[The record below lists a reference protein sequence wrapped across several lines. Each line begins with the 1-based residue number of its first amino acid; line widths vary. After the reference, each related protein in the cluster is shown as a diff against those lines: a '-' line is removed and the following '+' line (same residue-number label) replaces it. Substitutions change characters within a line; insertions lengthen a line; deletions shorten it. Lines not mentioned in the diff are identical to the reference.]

1 MAHDVLL
8 PELGESVTEGT
19 VTRWLK
25 QVGDE
30 VAADEPLLEVSTDKV
45 DTEIPAPA
53 AGTLLEIVVEEDGT
67 VEVGGRL
74 AVIGAAGQV
83 LRPPSSGGEVRTPS
97 AAGGVRTSSCDEATR
112 TPAPGAEARTSAVG
126 EGGRPPAAAPEQAP
140 TADTAPAPAPT
151 PPPAAHPTSATASDP
166 TPATVPDP
174 TPAATVA
181 APYRTPAAVPAHE
194 TALAPADRSAAPSL
208 TAGPANSPRVPG
220 PRAGAPY
227 ATPVVR
233 KLAREQ
239 GVDLSSVTGTGAG
252 GRIRRADL
260 TAAVSTAARPAQQP
274 APPPVAEGAS
284 APQVSLRGRTV
295 LMPPARR
302 ARAAAVLRAVREQAQ
317 LTTVVEVDLTEVLRL
332 RDCAADVFA
341 AREGVP
347 LTTLP
352 FVVAAAA
359 RALKAHPSVHAR
371 VDGET
376 GEVTYFGTEHI
387 ALPVDTAQGVV
398 APVLRDVG
406 GLGVAGIA
414 RGAAGLAADARAG
427 RLGPDA
433 EAGATFTVHDAGERG
448 MLFETAVVP
457 SGRTAALGIGAVVA
471 RPVVVRT
478 ASGEDGDEGV
488 AVRRMAHLAL
498 SYDHRLV
505 DGADA
510 ARYLAA
516 VKRLLEEGTF
526 AAEIGL

>member
-74 AVIGAAGQV
+74 AVIGAAGEV

-97 AAGGVRTSSCDEATR
+97 AAGEVRTSSRDEATR
-112 TPAPGAEARTSAVG
+112 T
-126 EGGRPPAAAPEQAP
+126 PAAAPEQAP
-140 TADTAPAPAPT
+140 AAGTAPAPAPV
-151 PPPAAHPTSATASDP
+151 PPPATDPAPTPATAPDP
-166 TPATVPDP
+166 TPATA
-174 TPAATVA
+174 PAATAA
-181 APYRTPAAVPAHE
+181 APYRAPAAVPARE
-194 TALAPADRSAAPSL
+194 TDPAAADRSADPSP
-208 TAGPANSPRVPG
+208 TAGPATSPRVPG
-220 PRAGAPY
+220 RRAGVPY

-233 KLAREQ
+233 RLAREQ

-260 TAAVSTAARPAQQP
+260 PAAVSTAARPAQQP

-284 APQVSLRGRTV
+284 APQVPLRGRTV
-295 LMPPARR
+295 PMRPARR

-341 AREGVP
+341 VREGVP

-359 RALKAHPSVHAR
+359 RALKAHPSIHAR

-376 GEVTYFGTEHI
+376 GEVTYFDREHI

-448 MLFETAVVP
+448 VLFETAVVP

-478 ASGEDGDEGV
+478 ASGEDGDEAV

-516 VKRLLEEGTF
+516 VKNLLEEGTF

>member
-1 MAHDVLL
+1 M
-8 PELGESVTEGT
+8 
-19 VTRWLK
+19 
-25 QVGDE
+25 
-30 VAADEPLLEVSTDKV
+30 
-45 DTEIPAPA
+45 
-53 AGTLLEIVVEEDGT
+53 
-67 VEVGGRL
+67 
-74 AVIGAAGQV
+74 
-83 LRPPSSGGEVRTPS
+83 
-97 AAGGVRTSSCDEATR
+97 
-112 TPAPGAEARTSAVG
+112 
-126 EGGRPPAAAPEQAP
+126 
-140 TADTAPAPAPT
+140 
-151 PPPAAHPTSATASDP
+151 
-166 TPATVPDP
+166 
-174 TPAATVA
+174 
-181 APYRTPAAVPAHE
+181 
-194 TALAPADRSAAPSL
+194 
-208 TAGPANSPRVPG
+208 PG

-233 KLAREQ
+233 RLARAQ

-260 TAAVSTAARPAQQP
+260 PAAVSTAARPAQQP

-284 APQVSLRGRTV
+284 APQVPLRGRTV
-295 LMPPARR
+295 PMPPARR
-302 ARAAAVLRAVREQAQ
+302 AGAAAVLRAVREQAQ

-478 ASGEDGDEGV
+478 ASGEDGDEAV

-498 SYDHRLV
+498 SYDHCLV
-505 DGADA
+505 DGAEA

-516 VKRLLEEGTF
+516 VKNLLEEGTF

>member
-30 VAADEPLLEVSTDKV
+30 VAADEPLLEVSIDKV

-74 AVIGAAGQV
+74 AVIGAAGEV
-83 LRPPSSGGEVRTPS
+83 PRPPSSGGEVRTPS
-97 AAGGVRTSSCDEATR
+97 AAGKVRTSSRDEATR
-112 TPAPGAEARTSAVG
+112 TPAPGEGVRT
-126 EGGRPPAAAPEQAP
+126 PAAAPEQAP
-140 TADTAPAPAPT
+140 TAGTAPAQAPA
-151 PPPAAHPTSATASDP
+151 PPPATDPTP
-166 TPATVPDP
+166 TPATAPDP
-174 TPAATVA
+174 TPETTPAATVA
-181 APYRTPAAVPAHE
+181 APYRPPAAVPARE
-194 TALAPADRSAAPSL
+194 TAPAPADRSAAPSP
-208 TAGPANSPRVPG
+208 TAGPASSPRVPG
-220 PRAGAPY
+220 PRAGVPY

-260 TAAVSTAARPAQQP
+260 TAVVPTAARPAQQP
-274 APPPVAEGAS
+274 APPPVTEGAA

-295 LMPPARR
+295 PMPPARR
-302 ARAAAVLRAVREQAQ
+302 TRAAALLRAVREQAQ

-341 AREGVP
+341 AREGMP

-387 ALPVDTAQGVV
+387 ALPVDTEQGVV
-398 APVLRDVG
+398 APALRDVG

-448 MLFETAVVP
+448 VLFETAVVP
-457 SGRTAALGIGAVVA
+457 SGRTAALGIGAVAA
-471 RPVVVRT
+471 RPVAVRT
-478 ASGEDGDEGV
+478 TSGEDGDEAV
-488 AVRRMAHLAL
+488 AVRRKAHLAL

-516 VKRLLEEGTF
+516 VKHLLEEGAF
-526 AAEIGL
+526 AAEVGL